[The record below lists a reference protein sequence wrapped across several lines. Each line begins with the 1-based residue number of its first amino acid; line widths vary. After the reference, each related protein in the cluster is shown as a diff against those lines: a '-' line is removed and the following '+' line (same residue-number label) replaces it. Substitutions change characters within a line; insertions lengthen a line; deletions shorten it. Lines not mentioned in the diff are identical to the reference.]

1 MGGNY
6 GNYERGRGTPG
17 AWGGTRGGG
26 AHRHEVRSNARAKR
40 SEQSRSLQSV
50 TQTHLVDWI
59 VTSLFS
65 IVEPAD
71 SDNHTVA
78 QSQLLYTITI
88 TVYTI
93 TQLLYTIAPRTNP
106 QSQAVCKMCKM
117 DQPAQGVPS
126 MHGSTKHVW
135 GCADGQDDATTANG
149 TQTKKESQSFYVIM
163 SPWRSTLCME
173 TLITIKPK
181 SRTYTARPRGAG
193 VRPRGGRW
201 S

>member
-1 MGGNY
+1 MGWH
-6 GNYERGRGTPG
+6 ERGRGTP
-17 AWGGTRGGG
+17 A
-26 AHRHEVRSNARAKR
+26 R
-40 SEQSRSLQSV
+40 SEKQCASKEV
-50 TQTHLVDWI
+50 GT
-59 VTSLFS
+59 
-65 IVEPAD
+65 EPKPTVSHTD
-71 SDNHTVA
+71 PPRRLDRHIPVLNRRTCRSDNHTGHNHNYCI
-78 QSQLLYTITI
+78 QSQLLYIQSHNYCI
-88 TVYTI
+88 
-93 TQLLYTIAPRTNP
+93 IAPRTNP